1 MNSFVLPPLHSS
13 VKGGMWCSRVPLPP
27 PSDLVSTESGPLLPS
42 IDKSRRRQELRR
54 METKA
59 AALELAV
66 EKERLER
73 VESKLR
79 SVICGREHEKRHQL
93 LWHYQKEKAKAERE
107 TAAIE
112 AKSLALQRSKY
123 MRIVRE
129 YQERGHLLHLETTTR
144 ADMVSEEEDARRHVA
159 SLRELVLLE
168 ERRRQVEREAATAE
182 FIAKDLWGI
191 RDWESRIAAMS
202 FYPTEAFSPA
212 ACLFPR
218 RNVGTGGYRGRSD
231 LLMDYD
237 VCEEEWKVRLAL
249 ISKERVDRHL
259 LEWQHGVLHLQFVEE
274 TQARMAIE
282 ELCVYGSC
290 QARLSAIVR
299 VQRWWRMLQRT
310 GWNERK
316 RRELKK
322 YVTQRRRQMRSR
334 DYRAILGRMRRQ
346 MEAAAS
352 PISLEEVHKSM
363 SAIERAVE
371 MSYQYIFDYFVYTL
385 MNRASNLQE
394 TEAQNLRD
402 YPLEK
407 DDGTAIIPPVLKLLH
422 VPYRLYV
429 RQQPLQPYP
438 LWRAVRWIEGSY
450 SFIQQVRLF
459 EEAESQ
465 SRDSICAQEE
475 KELGTLQ
482 IYHAVMKN
490 GAWAWRSFYTAILC
504 IEEEETVGRDL
515 LQTWEKNVRGAIVD
529 EAEASMS
536 RCIVSEEKLRVLDD
550 EARVRIE
557 IVAEELEVFA
567 RLTEG
572 EWRWD
577 NLLRLRRELWRSG
590 FGKSRWGMEW
600 SHGMGRKFDSLDAA
614 VRIIQRFFCR
624 ASNRQ
629 HRSEK
634 AQQAMSLSQEM
645 QLKKISADMVKTLE
659 AQHCEENKEE
669 ELRAASSVHVEE
681 SDGIVESHL
690 EMTVDS
696 FRDWFDLSAQRPME
710 ENYKEIV
717 SRFLQENRRLYMY
730 MHILFAVVRNGR
742 QRIEEE
748 EAREYS
754 AMQCTHAFVAIA
766 IDALYREETA
776 RRQNLES
783 DAREESSRWHERAGF
798 LAALAK
804 YTATTKKRIKKSA
817 HPPCMN
823 HMERLLSREDVVRTR
838 RLVEERRDRSDILL
852 SLHAIVY
859 SATMR
864 EEQQERSVLYEHID
878 ECWSAH
884 SPFTLLAKAEEVA
897 RRKVEVEAYSGYGLL
912 LDCECAKYGQ
922 KTLFRQFLRGHLSFE
937 SEARYFDKQL
947 TELLLQR
954 VSLLRS
960 KIDELVAAEMCARA
974 RVEYFEEIHR
984 VLYLCTD
991 DVL

>member
-1 MNSFVLPPLHSS
+1 MKSFVLPPLHSS
-13 VKGGMWCSRVPLPP
+13 VKGALWCSRVPMPP
-27 PSDLVSTESGPLLPS
+27 PSDLVSTVSGPLLPS
-42 IDKSRRRQELRR
+42 VEKSRRRQELRR
-54 METKA
+54 METKV
-59 AALELAV
+59 AALELVV
-66 EKERLER
+66 EMERLER
-73 VESKLR
+73 MESKLR
-79 SVICGREHEKRHQL
+79 SVICGREHEKRHQFF
-93 LWHYQKEKAKAERE
+93 WHYQKEKSKVERE

-123 MRIVRE
+123 MRFVHD
-129 YQERGHLLHLETTTR
+129 YQERGHLLHLETITR
-144 ADMVSEEEDARRHVA
+144 ARMIGEEEDARRHVA

-168 ERRRQVEREAATAE
+168 ERRRQVDREAATAE
-182 FIAKDLWGI
+182 CIARDLRGI
-191 RDWESRIAAMS
+191 RDWESRIAARS

-212 ACLFPR
+212 AYPFPP
-218 RNVGTGGYRGRSD
+218 RNVGTGGYRGRAD

-237 VCEEEWKVRLAL
+237 ICEEEWNVRLAL
-249 ISKERVDRHL
+249 ISEERVEHHL
-259 LEWQHGVLHLQFVEE
+259 LEWQHGVLRLQLVEE
-274 TQARMAIE
+274 TQARVAIE

-290 QARLSAIVR
+290 QARLSAILR
-299 VQRWWRMLQRT
+299 IQRWWRMLQRT

-322 YVTQRRRQMRSR
+322 YVAQRRNKMNSR

-346 MEAAAS
+346 LEAAAA
-352 PISLEEVHKSM
+352 PISLEEVHRSM
-363 SAIERAVE
+363 AAIERAVE

-394 TEAQNLRD
+394 TEAHNLRD
-402 YPLEK
+402 YPLGK
-407 DDGTAIIPPVLKLLH
+407 DDGIAIIPPVLKLLH

-459 EEAESQ
+459 EEAEAQ
-465 SRDSICAQEE
+465 SRDSICAQKE
-475 KELGTLQ
+475 KELETLQ
-482 IYHAVMKN
+482 IYQAVMKD

-504 IEEEETVGRDL
+504 IEEEETVGRVL

-529 EAEASMS
+529 EAEASMTM
-536 RCIVSEEKLRVLDD
+536 CIVSEGKLRLLDD
-550 EARVRIE
+550 EARARVE

-567 RLTEG
+567 HLTEE

-577 NLLRLRRELWRSG
+577 NLLRLRRELWRPG
-590 FGKSRWGMEW
+590 CGKSRWGMEW
-600 SHGMGRKFDSLDAA
+600 SQGMGRKFDSLDATA
-614 VRIIQRFFCR
+614 RVIQRLFSR

-629 HRSEK
+629 HRSEG

-645 QLKKISADMVKTLE
+645 QLKKICADMVKTLE

-669 ELRAASSVHVEE
+669 ELRAASSVHDKE
-681 SDGIVESHL
+681 SDGIVESYL
-690 EMTVDS
+690 ETAVDS
-696 FRDWFDLSAQRPME
+696 FRDWFDVSAKRPME

-717 SRFLQENRRLYMY
+717 SRFLQENRRLYMH

-742 QRIEEE
+742 QRIEEQ

-754 AMQCTHAFVAIA
+754 AMQCTLAFVAIA
-766 IDALYREETA
+766 IDTLYREETA
-776 RRQNLES
+776 RRRSLES
-783 DAREESSRWHERAGF
+783 DAREEISRWHERAGF

-804 YTATTKKRIKKSA
+804 YTATTKEKIKKSA

-823 HMERLLSREDVVRTR
+823 HVERLLSREDVVRTR
-838 RLVEERRDRSDILL
+838 RLLEERRDRSGILL

-859 SATMR
+859 RAILR

-878 ECWSAH
+878 ECWSLH
-884 SPFTLLAKAEEVA
+884 SPFTLLVKAEEIA
-897 RRKVEVEAYSGYGLL
+897 RRRVEVKAYSEYGQL
-912 LDCECAKYGQ
+912 LDCECAIYGQ

-937 SEARYFDKQL
+937 SEARYFDRQL
-947 TELLLQR
+947 TALLLQR
-954 VSLLRS
+954 VSHLRS
-960 KIDELVAAEMCARA
+960 KIDELVAAETCARA

-984 VLYLCTD
+984 DLYLCTD
-991 DVL
+991 DVA